1 MLLLTNVVLNIIWN
15 LINSENK
22 LYGSTVKLSLCNN
35 STTLRENIRYFMYKC
50 KIYDY
55 EWYESV
61 NVIFQKMIVIIILF
75 CFDEDAQ
82 SDAVANVKLCESRD
96 SCDDLMSDRSEL
108 HIFIE
113 TLCTILNII
122 D

>member
-1 MLLLTNVVLNIIWN
+1 MKTNY
-15 LINSENK
+15 S
-22 LYGSTVKLSLCNN
+22 STVKLSLCNN
-35 STTLRENIRYFMYKC
+35 STTLGENIRYFMYKC

-61 NVIFQKMIVIIILF
+61 NVIFQKMIVIIILS

-82 SDAVANVKLCESRD
+82 CDAVAIRKLCESRD
-96 SCDDLMSDRSEL
+96 SCDDLMFDRSEL
-108 HIFIE
+108 HIFSE